1 MKLFKNF
8 KEKTGGLDVGFAADG
23 LIGGVLLAVRGNEA
37 VGLFDW
43 ETGGL
48 VRRIDVVPHDV
59 SFSSGWWLG
68 PCLGKI
74 EN

>member
-8 KEKTGGLDVGFAADG
+8 KEKTGGLNVGFAADG
-23 LIGGVLLAVRGNEA
+23 LIGGVLLAVRGSES

-59 SFSSGWWLG
+59 GSSSDSEGIG
-68 PCLGKI
+68 TMLGKG
-74 EN
+74 